1 MKKKILFVVTLC
13 MTLFLVTSCL
23 VQKETLATPQ
33 NVKVSSSGLVTW
45 DAVDNAEKYYVVYE
59 NEEGSYNVTVTETK
73 YQLEDVESAWT
84 ITVIAKAPKYSNSLV
99 SEAVEFVGENQ
110 EEIAELTELFIDT
123 FLGDKKPN
131 LSAEEAARYDADAK
145 YLKQAV
151 KKIVSLGYK
160 QDVAEDIVEMYQ
172 DGSSDVFGI
181 VTTTLNVLN
190 LYSDEEITSF
200 LYYLEVALVG
210 YLISV
215 RNEYADFNNSY
226 VELIDGVI
234 TNFQNADLEL
244 VNHVYNIIKT
254 TKYLSSSLTPIIAQI
269 GEIVEEFDTVK
280 AEKIYSVKS
289 SLVKAL
295 KKNLV
300 DKEDLIYV
308 FGFIGGFKESVDT
321 IASNIDSTDAAP
333 WVSYVL
339 VIYNEISPL
348 LDEIDSEE
356 LVTTIEN
363 GYVGFLDFID
373 GISEEFIEDILNK
386 ETMEEMLVQLV
397 ASALQNLLPEPS
409 EIGKIDVELTLTMI
423 ETILE
428 GIFGEDVPTIT
439 ELLGL
444 SEEQIKEYLESSAN
458 LEESLYE
465 CFYNIINNDG
475 IVDAIVKAMK
485 YTSNSDFSGSVF
497 IEDDEMIPEHTKEFM
512 KKYGIEKFGLE
523 HSGSFYEIIEPIKV
537 EGNSAVLTIK
547 TLEVWV
553 YTAAD
558 GDEGNL
564 FVQTIYEEIN
574 YTVTNANDLLPLIKI
589 AVKEFLNCEKEVVAM
604 LNTLIK
610 LLPSLSLPEGTL
622 PDEALSV
629 LDVIAKLDDKALDN
643 LVSVLFD
650 LVDSALTYVET
661 IDLNQLILM
670 LEHTDVIEFS
680 EFKEFVQGFGTSE
693 NIQLMKSLIS
703 EIADVFEQLD
713 MIDEIGYESKSEF
726 INDTNN
732 AIDEFF
738 QITLE

>member
-226 VELIDGVI
+226 VELVDGVI

-254 TKYLSSSLTPIIAQI
+254 TKDLSSSLTPIIAQI

-308 FGFIGGFKESVDT
+308 FDFIGGFKESVDT

-348 LDEIDSEE
+348 LDEIDSVE

-397 ASALQNLLPEPS
+397 ASALQNLLPKPS
-409 EIGKIDVELTLTMI
+409 EIGKIDVEVTLTI
-423 ETILE
+423 IDTILE
-428 GIFGEDVPTIT
+428 EIFGEDVPTIT

-465 CFYNIINNDG
+465 CFYNIINNEG

-485 YTSNSDFSGSVF
+485 YTSESNFSGSVI
-497 IEDDEMIPEHTKEFM
+497 IEDDETIPEHAKEFM

-589 AVKEFLNCEKEVVAM
+589 CVKEFLNCEKEVVAM

-610 LLPSLSLPEGTL
+610 LLPSLSLPEGSL

-650 LVDSALTYVET
+650 LVDSALTYAET

-726 INDTNN
+726 INDTND